1 MNKPLEI
8 KPDPEL
14 AEFDDYRD
22 EDGFYSFDK
31 ECEVKWAR
39 LSNQERED
47 IFKYLKLMKRF
58 TKNPDLVSK
67 KHKKWILEHCDL
79 PTELAPN
86 ELMGEYWL

>member
-1 MNKPLEI
+1 MNNPLI
-8 KPDPEL
+8 PRLDPEL

-22 EDGFYSFDK
+22 EDGFYSYDK

-47 IFKYLKLMKRF
+47 TFKYLKLMKRF

-67 KHKKWILEHCDL
+67 KHKKWMLENCTL
-79 PTELAPN
+79 PTELVPN
-86 ELMGEYWL
+86 EMMGEYWL